1 MKKFLRPDFLE
12 TAFLFKA
19 TFVLWK
25 IEFFIDSIYTCF
37 MNYNS
42 MTYEELEL
50 PKKGD
55 RVVVGLSGGVD
66 STMTAMLLKEK
77 GCDVTCVT
85 MSLWQE
91 ADLNLPDDYK
101 IPDSCYSPKEV
112 EDIEENR
119 KFCAEQGIPY
129 VVVDVKE
136 KYQQEVIE
144 YFKREYRNG
153 RTPNPCIRCNR
164 FIKFGAM
171 LSGLKDLG
179 IEYDYFCTGHYAKA
193 VRGTEPLFLVYG
205 ENASKDERGKC
216 SPVQIHTALD
226 ITKDQAYFLYRIPSA
241 ILEKVRFPLAS
252 FSKKEIFKMARERGL
267 KAAEKEESQDF
278 IPAPMLEY
286 MFKDKPSVPGDFI
299 DLDGKVLGRH
309 KGIEHYTIGQ
319 RRGLGV
325 SAPYPL
331 YVAEIDKEKNL
342 VVLGKDSDLFCSGLI
357 ADDLVW
363 PADYDPCCEFDA
375 MVKIRLASKPV
386 KAHVVPYQPLENEEF
401 CGKSYKVVFDEPQRA
416 VAPGQSVVF
425 YKDGITLGGGIISKA
440 IKA

>member
-1 MKKFLRPDFLE
+1 MECGSL
-12 TAFLFKA
+12 
-19 TFVLWK
+19 
-25 IEFFIDSIYTCF
+25 I
-37 MNYNS
+37 
-42 MTYEELEL
+42 YEELEL

-66 STMTAMLLKEK
+66 STVTAMLLKER
-77 GCDVTCVT
+77 GCHVTCVT

-101 IPDSCYSPKEV
+101 IPDSCYSPREV

-119 KFCAEQGIPY
+119 KFCMEQNIPY
-129 VVVDVKE
+129 VVVDVKQ

-171 LSGLKDLG
+171 LSGLGSMG
-179 IEYDYFCTGHYAKA
+179 IDYDYFCTGHYAKA
-193 VRGTEPLFLVYG
+193 VRGLSPLSSVYG
-205 ENASKDERGKC
+205 ENASKDERG
-216 SPVQIHTALD
+216 SRHPVQIHTASD
-226 ITKDQAYFLYRIPSA
+226 IAKDQAYFLYRIPSEV
-241 ILEKVRFPLAS
+241 LEKVRFPLAGL
-252 FSKKEIFKMARERGL
+252 SKKEVFEFARSRGL

-278 IPAPMLEY
+278 IPAPMLEF
-286 MFKDKPSVPGDFI
+286 MFRDKPSVPGDFI
-299 DLDGKVLGRH
+299 DLDGKRLGRH
-309 KGIEHYTIGQ
+309 RGIEHYTIGQ

-331 YVAEIDKEKNL
+331 YVAEIDKERNL
-342 VVLGKDSDLFCSGLI
+342 VVLGRDSDLFCTGLI

-363 PADYDPCCEFDA
+363 PGDYDPACEFDA

-386 KAHVVPYQPLENEEF
+386 KAHLSPYKPLENEQF
-401 CGKSYKVVFDEPQRA
+401 CGSCYKVVFEEPQRA

-425 YKDGITLGGGIISKA
+425 YRDGITLGGGIISKA
-440 IKA
+440 LR